1 MGKMPDTVSTQDNA
15 GLLVLAVDDEA
26 PGLSEIKFLL
36 ESSPH
41 IRRVLTAFDAAEAL
55 RILRGDYEQEVMA
68 RTKIGLPPV
77 DAVFADINMPGL
89 SGMDLARVLSA
100 FRHPPALVFVT
111 GVEERDALVTAFDV
125 GALDFINKPINE
137 ERVLKAIS
145 RVADRVGR
153 TAAPQVPAAA
163 TAQAVAAEP
172 TDDEVIP
179 VELGGTIKLVPRASV
194 RYVEAQGDYA
204 RLHTQDGSHLVRIP
218 LAQLE
223 ERWANAGFVRIHRS
237 YLVALPLV
245 SELRMTANGYAV
257 VIGTGDGAKELP
269 VSRRHTKELK
279 ERIVRPPKSGW

>member
-68 RTKIGLPPV
+68 RTKAGLPPV

-100 FRHPPALVFVT
+100 FRYPPALVFVT

-153 TAAPQVPAAA
+153 TAAPQAPAAV
-163 TAQAVAAEP
+163 TAQSVAAEP
-172 TDDEVIP
+172 ADDEVIP

-257 VIGTGDGAKELP
+257 VIGTGESAKELP

>member
-1 MGKMPDTVSTQDNA
+1 MSTQDNA

-68 RTKIGLPPV
+68 RTKAGLPPV

-100 FRHPPALVFVT
+100 FRYPPALVFVT

-153 TAAPQVPAAA
+153 TPAPTPAANAAP
-163 TAQAVAAEP
+163 TAQSAEP
-172 TDDEVIP
+172 SDDEVIP

-257 VIGTGDGAKELP
+257 VIGTGENAKELP

>member
-1 MGKMPDTVSTQDNA
+1 MPDTVSTQDNA

-26 PGLSEIKFLL
+26 PGLSLIKFTL

-41 IRRVLTAFDAAEAL
+41 VKRVLTAFDAAEAL
-55 RILRGDYEQEVMA
+55 RILRGGDDDEVIE
-68 RTKIGLPPV
+68 RTNAGLPPV

-89 SGMDLARVLSA
+89 TGMDLARVLSA

-111 GVEERDALVTAFDV
+111 GVEERDALVAAFDV
-125 GALDFINKPINE
+125 GALDFINKPIND
-137 ERVLKAIS
+137 ERVLKAVK
-145 RVADRVGR
+145 RVAERVAR
-153 TAAPQVPAAA
+153 THATTPQTPVHAAA
-163 TAQAVAAEP
+163 AAAEP
-172 TDDEVIP
+172 SDDEVIP

-204 RLHTQDGSHLVRIP
+204 RLHTSDGSHLVRIP

-257 VIGTGDGAKELP
+257 VIGTGPDAKELP